1 MYVLYI
7 LYVPL
12 VIFIYLK
19 FPQFLHALLYVMV
32 TILTKGK
39 DGRPDDLSTIFAMG
53 NHMTATILNNVR
65 SDVLNM
71 ATAASQLSRLT
82 GTPANCLLCL

>member
-7 LYVPL
+7 LYVFL
-12 VIFIYLK
+12 VISIYLK
-19 FPQFLHALLYVMV
+19 FLQFLRALLDMMA

-39 DGRPDDLSTIFAMG
+39 DGRPDDVSTIFAMG
-53 NHMTATILNNVR
+53 NHMTTTILTNDR
-65 SDVLNM
+65 SDDLTM
-71 ATAASQLSRLT
+71 AMAAGQLSRLT